1 MEIFHKGSD
10 PFPPDFRSYGTGG
23 TYLILVTKKGD
34 TFDFGHKKG
43 GRTKVHKTS
52 KIIKYSYIGYRCLT
66 PLSFHLKI
74 QNFET

>member
-43 GRTKVHKTS
+43 EEQKFTKHPK
-52 KIIKYSYIGYRCLT
+52 
-66 PLSFHLKI
+66 
-74 QNFET
+74 

>member
-1 MEIFHKGSD
+1 MEMFHKGSD

-52 KIIKYSYIGYRCLT
+52 KMTKYSYIGYG
-66 PLSFHLKI
+66 
-74 QNFET
+74 NGV